1 MVKVKLVAPFSG
13 MLAAPNA
20 LMITG
25 GATTVTLALDVFPVP
40 AVVALTVTLLFLTP
54 AVVPL
59 TFADTVHDVPG
70 ARLAPL
76 RLTDEEPFTAVAV
89 PVQVLFRLLGVATI
103 RPDGKLSEKAIPFS
117 I

>member
-1 MVKVKLVAPFSG
+1 MVKVKLVEPLSG

-40 AVVALTVTLLFLTP
+40 AVVAPTVALLFLTP
-54 AVVPL
+54 AGVPL

-70 ARLAPL
+70 GRLAPL
-76 RLTDEEPFTAVAV
+76 DLPADDTIPRV
-89 PVQVLFRLLGVATI
+89 PVPMKQLFRLLM
-103 RPDGKLSEKAIPFS
+103 
-117 I
+117 